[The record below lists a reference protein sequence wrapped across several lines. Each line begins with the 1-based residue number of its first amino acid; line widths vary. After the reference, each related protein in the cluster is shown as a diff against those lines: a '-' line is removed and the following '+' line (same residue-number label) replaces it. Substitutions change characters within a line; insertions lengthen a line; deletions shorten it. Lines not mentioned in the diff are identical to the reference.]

1 MRANRSLTVVFALA
15 LALIAGFAVGAPDL
29 MHHAASMVFGHDVS
43 VVSLAWGPAVLVLQR
58 QHAETVKAMVD
69 LNASAEKE
77 NRDFTAEEQTAFDKH
92 KADAAGLK
100 VRIER
105 AMQLER
111 DSAGLTLE
119 AHAATAPTAPATPA
133 TRGQGAVTV
142 PAAAQISV
150 SENVDNDPQRGF
162 RSLGEFARAVHGAW
176 RVNKQGA
183 GVQDARLAALM
194 GPGGPSAAAPTTFG
208 GEGAGADGGFLVPPG
223 FSSNVFTLSLAE
235 DSLLP
240 YTDDM
245 PIEGN
250 SMQIPKDETT
260 PWGTNG
266 VRAYWQ
272 GEATAGQATKPA
284 LGMMDLRLK
293 KLLALTPVSDEL
305 LGDATALSAYL
316 PEKMATSIRWKTN
329 EAILWGSG
337 AGVPI
342 GAMTALPNSQGAMV
356 VVPKDSGQATNT
368 LSVSNLLNMFARL
381 PPGSYSK
388 AVWLINNS
396 VIPALGSLTLGNYP
410 IFLPVSAPSAGGAI
424 QPALQW
430 TLLGRPVIITQH
442 AKAFSSQGDV
452 TLLDLSYYQT
462 ITKSEGIT
470 TATSMHLYFDADAM
484 AFRVTFRVDGQPKL
498 VAPITPANGS
508 NTLSPFLQLQ
518 AR

>member
-1 MRANRSLTVVFALA
+1 MRANRPLFLVFAVALTVL
-15 LALIAGFAVGAPDL
+15 AGFAVGAPDL
-29 MHHAASMVFGHDVS
+29 LHHAAGVVFGHDAS
-43 VVSLAWGPAVLVLQR
+43 GMSLAWGAGVLVLQR
-58 QHAETVKAMVD
+58 QHAEAVKAMVD
-69 LNASAEKE
+69 LNAKAEGE

-92 KADAAGLK
+92 KADAASLK

-105 AMQLER
+105 AQQLELA
-111 DSAGLTLE
+111 SAGLSQE
-119 AHAATAPTAPATPA
+119 PVAAAPAAAPA
-133 TRGQGAVTV
+133 APAGRGQGAVIV
-142 PAAAQISV
+142 PASAVITIA
-150 SENVDNDPQRGF
+150 ENVDNDPNRGF
-162 RSLGEFARAVHGAW
+162 RSLGEYARAVHGAW
-176 RVNKQGA
+176 RVNKQGT
-183 GVQDARLAALM
+183 GTQDPRLAALM
-194 GPGGPSAAAPTTFG
+194 GPSGPSAAAPSTFG
-208 GEGAGADGGFLVPPG
+208 GEGAGADGGFLIPPG

-240 YTDDM
+240 YTDQM

-260 PWGTNG
+260 PWGSNG

-272 GEATAGQATKPA
+272 AEATAGQGTKPA

-305 LGDATALSAYL
+305 LGDATALGAYL
-316 PEKMATSIRWKTN
+316 PEKMAVSIRWKTN
-329 EAILWGSG
+329 EAILFGSG

-342 GAMTALPNSQGAMV
+342 GALTALPNSQGAMV
-356 VVPKDSGQATNT
+356 VVPKDASQATNT
-368 LSVSNLLNMFARL
+368 LSVTNLLNMFARL

-424 QPALQW
+424 QPAMQW

-462 ITKSEGIT
+462 ITKSEGIQ

-498 VAPITPANGS
+498 MAPITPANGS